1 MHGEVER
8 ELPTPES
15 AELLAVVRQLAHAR
29 VAPFA
34 VRYEA
39 EGRFPREVFTKLG
52 EVGLLGLP
60 YPEEYGERSNRL
72 PSTSKSLRE
81 LASAWLSVALGSAS
95 THSVRMRW
103 QTSVPMIEVGAAPG
117 HDRRRATRGLLPVG
131 TR

>member
-15 AELLAVVRQLAHAR
+15 AELLAVVRQLAR
-29 VAPFA
+29 EELAPLA

-72 PSTSKSLRE
+72 PSTSKSLRNSQAHGCP
-81 LASAWLSVALGSAS
+81 L
-95 THSVRMRW
+95 RW
-103 QTSVPMIEVGAAPG
+103 GQRPHTQCACVGKL
-117 HDRRRATRGLLPVG
+117 RYR
-131 TR
+131 

>member
-15 AELLAVVRQLAHAR
+15 AELLAVVRQLAR
-29 VAPFA
+29 EELAPLA

-60 YPEEYGERSNRL
+60 YPEEYG
-72 PSTSKSLRE
+72 
-81 LASAWLSVALGSAS
+81 
-95 THSVRMRW
+95 
-103 QTSVPMIEVGAAPG
+103 GAEQSF
-117 HDRRRATRGLLPVG
+117 TV
-131 TR
+131 